1 MTNQVRSG
9 ILGFVY
15 TKTSLSIKF
24 TNGDVYRYDLSEALD
39 KTVLKQMI
47 LLARSGK
54 GLNGFLN
61 SKPQIKRSGFLDT
74 TLNSSSFRPY

>member
-1 MTNQVRSG
+1 MTTQVRSG

-24 TNGDVYRYDLSEALD
+24 TNGDVYRYDESEALS
-39 KTVLKQMI
+39 KVVLKQMI

-61 SKPQIKRSGFLDT
+61 KQPQIRKSGYIDT
-74 TLNSSSFRPY
+74 TLRAGSFRPY